1 LYGIIVCDAWRRFL
15 IGVKEQALAFTE
27 IRWVVRIASR
37 PAHPGWGIIAALDR
51 GGGLPKRG
59 ILDCAA
65 LDREENREVLFFLGR
80 MTKTRKLKRNWSVCD
95 LKILIWLICKHCQ
108 RDAVAVGEVHN
119 HWESWQ
125 LISSLIPGTSADSCL
140 FKWLSLKR
148 HKITLHGWSEEE
160 ERILV

>member
-1 LYGIIVCDAWRRFL
+1 
-15 IGVKEQALAFTE
+15 
-27 IRWVVRIASR
+27 
-37 PAHPGWGIIAALDR
+37 
-51 GGGLPKRG
+51 
-59 ILDCAA
+59 
-65 LDREENREVLFFLGR
+65 
-80 MTKTRKLKRNWSVCD
+80 
-95 LKILIWLICKHCQ
+95 LIWLICKHCQ

>member
-1 LYGIIVCDAWRRFL
+1 
-15 IGVKEQALAFTE
+15 
-27 IRWVVRIASR
+27 
-37 PAHPGWGIIAALDR
+37 
-51 GGGLPKRG
+51 
-59 ILDCAA
+59 
-65 LDREENREVLFFLGR
+65 
-80 MTKTRKLKRNWSVCD
+80 
-95 LKILIWLICKHCQ
+95 
-108 RDAVAVGEVHN
+108 VAVGEVHN